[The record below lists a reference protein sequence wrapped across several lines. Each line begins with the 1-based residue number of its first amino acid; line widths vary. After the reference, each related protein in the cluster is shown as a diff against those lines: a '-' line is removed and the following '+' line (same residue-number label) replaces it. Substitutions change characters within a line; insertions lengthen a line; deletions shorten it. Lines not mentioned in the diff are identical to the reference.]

1 VVIVV
6 KDVVKDVVDDD
17 DCDDGEGD
25 SIEENLVLDE
35 ANVVVVVREPEVD
48 EIEVVDDDSVV
59 DETGGGVVAVELK
72 NISHDNR

>member
-17 DCDDGEGD
+17 DRDDGEGD
-25 SIEENLVLDE
+25 GIEEILVLSE
-35 ANVVVVVREPEVD
+35 TNVVVVVKEPEMD

-72 NISHDNR
+72 SISHDNR